1 MIDNTVIQWKGL
13 TFQQISAGIKF
24 NKPTANKNFFTANP
38 LKIYRKEIASS
49 SLTNCS
55 QRTSTKIDDF
65 DRPGGVITTSISNRT
80 GLANTMDINYENNV
94 CQHPQESCDVILSP
108 EANARRRVRSSGMIK
123 RNFNT
128 GANNDTYYT
137 STKQYL
143 NSRNISFEQ
152 NQYFHV
158 KYGNSTVKP
167 GTNASIQN
175 IYASN
180 GINHCAKYKINQ
192 STSFTYIWLDD
203 LSYTVNVPAGSY
215 DIDDLNQLLF
225 NTMSENLHYYLQLPQ
240 LNKVYLLRFAY
251 DNASNR
257 IQLYA
262 TFSSSTVF
270 DLINYSLPISNP
282 VTWYDVSSNSNVSI
296 DVSNSQL
303 LTGLGFNSGI
313 FPVSQDNVSNTI
325 FTGPNTPSLLPPYV
339 PIYYKPNNSQFG
351 TQGAVS
357 SSDLINRKKYDTITT
372 VGSSF
377 RSAYGEQTANALAYG
392 SSQYGYTLKDKIG
405 YPVKKTPTFASY
417 SSEMRQCMSRKIS
430 TAN

>member
-24 NKPTANKNFFTANP
+24 NKPTANKNFFTANS
-38 LKIYRKEIASS
+38 LKIYRKEIASTP
-49 SLTNCS
+49 LTQCS
-55 QRTSTKIDDF
+55 QRSSTKIDDF
-65 DRPGGVITTSISNRT
+65 NRPGGVITTSISNTT
-80 GLANTMDINYENNV
+80 GLVNTLDMNYEKNL
-94 CQHPQESCDVILSP
+94 CQHPQPSCNVILSP

-167 GTNASIQN
+167 GTNASLQN

-180 GINHCAKYKINQ
+180 GINHCAKYKITAN
-192 STSFTYIWLDD
+192 TSFTYIWLDD
-203 LSYTVNVPAGSY
+203 VPYTVVVPAGSY

-225 NTMSENLHYYLQLPQ
+225 NTMATNLHYYLELPQ
-240 LNKVYLLRFAY
+240 LNNVYLLRFAY

-262 TFSSSTVF
+262 TFSSSVVF
-270 DLINYSLPISNP
+270 NMIDYSLPISSP
-282 VTWYDVSSNSNVSI
+282 VTWYDASSNSNVSI

-303 LTGLGFNSGI
+303 LTGLGFNSGT

-325 FTGPNTPSLLPPYV
+325 FTGPNTPSFLSPYV
-339 PIYYKPNNSQFG
+339 PIYYKPSNSQFG

-357 SSDLINRKKYDTITT
+357 ASDLINRKKYDTITT

-405 YPVKKTPTFASY
+405 YPMKKTPTFASY
-417 SSEMRQCMSRKIS
+417 SNEMRQCTSRKI
-430 TAN
+430 